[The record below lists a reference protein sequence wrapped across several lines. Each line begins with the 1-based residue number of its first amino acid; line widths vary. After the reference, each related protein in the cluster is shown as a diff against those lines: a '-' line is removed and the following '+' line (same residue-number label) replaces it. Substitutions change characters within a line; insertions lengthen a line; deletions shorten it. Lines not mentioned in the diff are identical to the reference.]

1 MPLEGHPHAF
11 GNGAE
16 MPKLPKIPKISLP
29 RIKVPSLPSIP
40 YDRLPGWLTP
50 RFLRHLALGAGALVC
65 AALAAAAA
73 WHGYTASQ
81 PEYAL
86 REIEQALREYD
97 TKRFAASVDRDAL
110 AAQLARQLSTKPVMQ
125 AGNPVPDAQE
135 LTKATLAA
143 LLQLTTPPSADA
155 KEEPHANSTSTPNG
169 SGKDTLPAPPRIP
182 GPIPE
187 GLGALIANQG
197 LRLFAR
203 EGALAIAATEVAHEQ
218 LGVEYPLRL
227 AMQKGFWK
235 WRVTEIANAE
245 ELRDIYDQR
254 VASLKAAYRESV
266 DAFNARTRAL
276 MASRLSITASYA
288 GLDTLTEANDRV
300 LILRVEG
307 HMKDIAPRKVG
318 FTFRII
324 DADGKP
330 VHTVRLVM
338 GTPLSHDG
346 HFAESWPISLDMS
359 RAEGRALA
367 EAKAPLRC
375 ETEVHMMLLDDG
387 TILQM
392 HDL

>member
-1 MPLEGHPHAF
+1 
-11 GNGAE
+11 
-16 MPKLPKIPKISLP
+16 MPKMPTLPKISMP

-40 YDRLPGWLTP
+40 YDKLPGWITP
-50 RFLRHLALGAGALVC
+50 RFLRRLALGAGALAS
-65 AALAAAAA
+65 AALVAALA
-73 WHGYTASQ
+73 WHGYKASQ
-81 PEYAL
+81 PEYVL
-86 REIEQALREYD
+86 REIEQALREHD
-97 TKRFAASVDRDAL
+97 TKRLAAAVDRDAL
-110 AAQLARQLSTKPVMQ
+110 AAQLARQLTAKPVMQ
-125 AGNPVPDAQE
+125 PENPVPDAQE

-143 LLQLTTPPSADA
+143 LLQLTAPPSAET
-155 KEEPHANSTSTPNG
+155 KEEPHANGTSAANG
-169 SGKDTLPAPPRIP
+169 SGSSKDTLPAPPRIP
-182 GPIPE
+182 GPVPE
-187 GLGALIANQG
+187 GLGTLIANQG

-203 EGALAIAATEVAHEQ
+203 EGGLAIAATDVAYEQ

-227 AMQKGFWK
+227 VMQKGFWK

-245 ELRDIYDQR
+245 ELRDIYEQR
-254 VASLKAAYRESV
+254 VASLKASYRESV
-266 DAFNARTRAL
+266 NAFNARTRDL
-276 MASRLSITASYA
+276 MASRLSISASYA

-318 FTFRII
+318 FTFRIF
-324 DADGKP
+324 DADGRP

-346 HFAESWPISLDMS
+346 QFAESWPISLDMN

-367 EAKAPLRC
+367 QAKAPLRC

-387 TILQM
+387 IILQM